1 MWCFMYFQLLVDV
14 IESLSLFRVEIPV
27 VIANFSP
34 QTHPAGVITDQPQ
47 LPGES
52 FDIGRL
58 YID

>member
-1 MWCFMYFQLLVDV
+1 MYFQLLVDV

-34 QTHPAGVITDQPQ
+34 QTHPAGVITDQLQ